1 MLHIIL
7 FILKIIGIIL
17 AVLLGLTVL
26 ALLAVLFVPIRYSC
40 SAKYYD
46 KMPEVRFK
54 VTWLLHFLT
63 IKGSYEKESVSGGKY
78 DDIHGN
84 ESGSFR
90 FKVKIKLLNFSLY
103 SSGIEKTDKKIR
115 KKSGRNVF
123 DEYKNDEISVKTDLE
138 TPKSPDTALESHTVK
153 NAAVKDL
160 QEADNKRKCEAD
172 NQIKKVKKNKKRF
185 WTKVREQFQKI
196 IDFLKSFILKV
207 KNFFINVKNKKEQLS
222 DKLKKISEKLT
233 NPENRELV
241 RFLWEQTKIFLNI
254 IKPKKCCGYIHFG
267 TDDPQTT
274 GKAAMYAAVAYGF
287 LGLDIKIHPDF
298 ENKILEGDLFVKGHF
313 RLFGII
319 VTALRVYRNE
329 LFKKIVL
336 KK

>member
-1 MLHIIL
+1 ME
-7 FILKIIGIIL
+7 
-17 AVLLGLTVL
+17 A
-26 ALLAVLFVPIRYSC
+26 PR
-40 SAKYYD
+40 
-46 KMPEVRFK
+46 
-54 VTWLLHFLT
+54 
-63 IKGSYEKESVSGGKY
+63 
-78 DDIHGN
+78 
-84 ESGSFR
+84 
-90 FKVKIKLLNFSLY
+90 
-103 SSGIEKTDKKIR
+103 
-115 KKSGRNVF
+115 
-123 DEYKNDEISVKTDLE
+123 
-138 TPKSPDTALESHTVK
+138 SPDKALESHAVK

-160 QEADNKRKCEAD
+160 QEADNQIKWKAD

-185 WTKVREQFQKI
+185 CTKVREQFQKI

-207 KNFFINVKNKKEQLS
+207 KTFFINVKNKKEQLS
-222 DKLKKISEKLT
+222 DKLKKFSDKLT

-254 IKPKKCCGYIHFG
+254 IKPKKCRGYIHFG

-298 ENKILEGDLFVKGHF
+298 ENKIFEGDLFVKGHF
-313 RLFGII
+313 RLFGIV
-319 VTALRVYRNE
+319 VTALRVYTNE